1 MGNLTYNSCGN
12 CVYAAV
18 KQNDKGFFFFAGTC
32 DKHKKKVS
40 EYDRACR
47 DHIESMKSQLN
58 TFYFCNVYALK
69 ERCFFLCVEQTR
81 KYSMGLGGYC
91 KSIESAIEKIPFVP
105 FKFSKKKLAEDF
117 KKQIKN
123 NPVSEIRQV
132 YYSERTT
139 EEET

>member
-1 MGNLTYNSCGN
+1 MRNLTYNSCGN
-12 CVYAAV
+12 CLYSAV
-18 KQNDKGFFFFAGTC
+18 KQNEKGVFVFAGSC

-58 TFYFCNVYALK
+58 TFYYCGLSASK
-69 ERCFFLCVEQTR
+69 ERSFFFCVERTR
-81 KYSMGLGGYC
+81 KRSMGLSGYC
-91 KSIESAIEKIPFVP
+91 KSIENAIDKIPCFVP

-123 NPVSEIRQV
+123 NPANEIRQV
-132 YYSERTT
+132 YYAEVQP
-139 EEET
+139 